1 MRKPRVVVADDNSG
15 IVSMVASVLGGQCD
29 IVGKVADGERA
40 IETALQLQPDVLIL
54 DISMP
59 RVNGIEVARRLLEL
73 GSTAKLV
80 FLTVMEE
87 WEYVE
92 AALQLG
98 AYGYVVKRALAKD
111 LPIAITAA
119 VEGKAFYPKK
129 PLHAVSARWSDVEHA
144 ASDTNLSGR
153 NEPAGLARRS
163 IFSAGDTAPFSG
175 IYHVIHDRCDL
186 ETHYVV
192 AIYGDVFPSCLK
204 CASAVRFELRVSAVH
219 VNAHPLFRR

>member
-1 MRKPRVVVADDNSG
+1 LRKPRVVVADDNSEML
-15 IVSMVASVLGGQCD
+15 SMVVSVLGGQCD
-29 IVGKVADGERA
+29 IVGKVTDGAQA
-40 IETALQLQPDVLIL
+40 IETTLRLQPDVLIL

-59 RVNGIEVARRLLEL
+59 RVNGMEVARRLVEL
-73 GSTAKLV
+73 GSLAKVV
-80 FLTVMEE
+80 FLTSMED

-92 AALQLG
+92 AALRLG
-98 AYGYVVKRALAKD
+98 AYGYVVKGALARD

-129 PLHAVSARWSDVEHA
+129 PSHAVSASWSDVEHA
-144 ASDTNLSGR
+144 ASDLSLFR
-153 NEPAGLARRS
+153 STEPAGLARRT

-186 ETHYVV
+186 ERHDVV

-204 CASAVRFELRVSAVH
+204 CASAVRFELRVSTVH